1 LPERRTTDWEEARV
15 IVTSSGGFVL
25 RNVFYTAPSRLIG
38 HWLNVRLYDD
48 RLVCLLGS
56 TVVLTLR
63 RGRSPDQQRHEHVV
77 DYRHVIHALR
87 RKPMGKRRINIGRTD
102 RCRPRDTEKSCRTRS
117 VGLLKRGPLCNQ
129 YANRSGSA
137 SRIQT
142 SECAHH

>member
-1 LPERRTTDWEEARV
+1 MAAFARNPRPTWSECALKELPERGTTDWEEARV

-38 HWLNVRLYDD
+38 HWFNVRLYDD

-77 DYRHVIHALR
+77 EVPSQRWW
-87 RKPMGKRRINIGRTD
+87 
-102 RCRPRDTEKSCRTRS
+102 ES
-117 VGLLKRGPLCNQ
+117 V
-129 YANRSGSA
+129 AA
-137 SRIQT
+137 
-142 SECAHH
+142 